1 MTTKA
6 AMTNKPP
13 VAPFRDCRLEC
24 GQAEPGICAEDSDF
38 SQRKTTRSEQR
49 VEDHLDEQDLNQ
61 RRLLHVGVGNSSLA
75 QRLAASLSAID
86 GITIM
91 ANEKVRADQLGLKN
105 YHVAM
110 LNKFS
115 NALPGALPGGYDY
128 IVDVNLSSFCC
139 CRSHFHAMLTAYR
152 TLLRPGGF
160 LLTDLDGMLWIE
172 KGVDRRWLLD
182 FDDLVWL
189 ASHYDWE
196 PVPISDMILALRK
209 PAVDRP
215 VPADDLLQ

>member
-1 MTTKA
+1 MS
-6 AMTNKPP
+6 NKPP
-13 VAPFRDCRLEC
+13 VAPFRECLLAC
-24 GQAEPGICAEDSDF
+24 GQAEAGICAEDSDF
-38 SQRKTTRSEQR
+38 SERKTTRSEQR
-49 VEDHLDEQDLNQ
+49 VEDHLARQDLAE
-61 RRLLHVGVGNSSLA
+61 RRLLHIGVGNSSLA
-75 QRLAASLSAID
+75 ERLAPALAAID

-91 ANEKVRADQLGLKN
+91 ANEKVRADHLGLKN
-105 YHVAM
+105 YHIVM
-110 LNKFS
+110 INKFS
-115 NALPGALPGGYDY
+115 NALSTALSGGYDF

-152 TLLRPGGF
+152 VLLRPGGV

-196 PVPISDMILALRK
+196 PIRISDMIFALRK
-209 PAVDRP
+209 PSADRS
-215 VPADDLLQ
+215 VQAADLLH